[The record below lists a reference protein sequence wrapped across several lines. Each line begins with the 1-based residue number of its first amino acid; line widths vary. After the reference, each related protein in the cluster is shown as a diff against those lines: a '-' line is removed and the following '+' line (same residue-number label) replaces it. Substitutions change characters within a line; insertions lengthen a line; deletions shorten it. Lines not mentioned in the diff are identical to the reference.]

1 MLSVAIPACQIE
13 SKIEINIPA
22 GLSLKKNNK
31 NEMIYEILN
40 DCTIGYELKDLIYR
54 TVLADTD
61 CAQVVSELQ
70 AMHLPQDVLCA
81 LLEVILAE

>member
-1 MLSVAIPACQIE
+1 
-13 SKIEINIPA
+13 
-22 GLSLKKNNK
+22 
-31 NEMIYEILN
+31 MIYEILN

-70 AMHLPQDVLCA
+70 AMNLPQDVLGA